1 MTPTQFL
8 VFKPGDEV
16 IETLLRLGIDSAQI
30 IAIGGFEEATVA
42 YWNRETK
49 QYEDHDFNEQMEVI
63 SLIGSISRVEQSN
76 GGQADHKVHAHVTL
90 GRRDL
95 TTIGG
100 HLKRGV
106 VYPTLEMT
114 VIPIDPP
121 LSRERDEATGLDL
134 LTLR

>member
-1 MTPTQFL
+1 MTQFI

-16 IETLLRLGIDSAQI
+16 VTTLQDSGIDSAQI
-30 IAIGGFEEATVA
+30 IAIGGFQQATVA

-49 QYEDHDFNEQMEVI
+49 QYEDHDFNEQLEVV
-63 SLIGSISRVEQSN
+63 SLIGSVSRVKD
-76 GGQADHKVHAHVTL
+76 GHKVHAHVTL

-106 VYPTLEMT
+106 VYPTLEMM
-114 VIPIDPP
+114 VIPVDPP
-121 LSRERDEATGLDL
+121 LKRERDGDTGLDL
-134 LTLR
+134 LVRP

>member
-1 MTPTQFL
+1 MNFL
-8 VFKPGDEV
+8 TFQPGDEV
-16 IETLLRLGIDSAQI
+16 IAALLNRNIDSAQI
-30 IAIGGFEEATVA
+30 IAIGGFEQATVA

-49 QYEDHDFNEQMEVI
+49 QYEDHDFNEQLEVV
-63 SLIGSISRVEQSN
+63 SLIGSVSRTKD
-76 GGQADHKVHAHVTL
+76 GHKVHAHVTL

-95 TTIGG
+95 STIGG

-106 VYPTLEMT
+106 VYPTLEMI

-121 LSRERDEATGLDL
+121 LVRERDTDTGLDL

>member
-1 MTPTQFL
+1 MNFL
-8 VFKPGDEV
+8 TFQPGDEV
-16 IETLLRLGIDSAQI
+16 IAALLNRNIDSAQI
-30 IAIGGFEEATVA
+30 IAIGGFEQATVA

-49 QYEDHDFNEQMEVI
+49 QYEDHDFNEQLEVV
-63 SLIGSISRVEQSN
+63 SLIGSVSRTKD
-76 GGQADHKVHAHVTL
+76 GHKVHAHVTL

-106 VYPTLEMT
+106 VYPTLEMI

-121 LSRERDEATGLDL
+121 LVRERDTDTGLDL

>member
-1 MTPTQFL
+1 MTVL

-16 IETLLRLGIDSAQI
+16 ITTLQNSGIDSAQV
-30 IAIGGFEEATVA
+30 IAIGGFQQATVA

-49 QYEDHDFNEQMEVI
+49 RYEDHDLDEQLEVV
-63 SLIGSISRVEQSN
+63 SLIGTISRYRD
-76 GGQADHKVHAHVTL
+76 GHKVHAHVTL

-106 VYPTLEMT
+106 VYPTLEMM
-114 VIPIDPP
+114 VIPVEPP
-121 LSRERDEATGLDL
+121 LSRERDPATGLYL